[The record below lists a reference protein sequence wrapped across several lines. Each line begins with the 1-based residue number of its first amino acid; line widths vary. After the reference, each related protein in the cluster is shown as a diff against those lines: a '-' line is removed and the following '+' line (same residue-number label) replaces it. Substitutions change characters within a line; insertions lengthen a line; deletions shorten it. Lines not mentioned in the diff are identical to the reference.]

1 VVKNLLNWASF
12 PLVYVLNRALFYPFS
27 KRLFDVALWGM
38 GIATAYPGRFGVSY
52 AEERFIRRIGRL
64 IDQAVVLDVGANIGH
79 YASTV
84 RAHYANARVYAFEPH
99 PTIFPKLAARG
110 NKEGFEAVQSALSD
124 KEGEARLH
132 DFADVKA
139 STQASLS
146 HDAVKFFGRGSR
158 EFSVKCS
165 TVDNFLQERGISHVG
180 LLKIDTEG
188 FDINVIRGAARAL
201 KEKRIDVIQFE
212 LIPASVIC
220 RVFLK
225 DFFDVLDGYS
235 IHRLCVNGSLI
246 RLHPY
251 ETKYCEIFSMSVLV
265 ALRDGVSF
273 GA

>member
-1 VVKNLLNWASF
+1 MIKNLLSWVLF
-12 PLVYVLNRALFYPFS
+12 PFVYVLNRSLFYPFS

-52 AEERFIRRIGRL
+52 AEERFIRRLGRV
-64 IDQAVVLDVGANIGH
+64 IEQDVVLDVGANIGH

-84 RAHYANARVYAFEPH
+84 CRYYPNARVYAFEPH
-99 PTIFPKLAARG
+99 PNIFPKLDTRG
-110 NKEGFEAVQSALSD
+110 KTEGFEAVNVALSD
-124 KEGEARLH
+124 KEGEAMLH

-146 HDAVKFFGRGSR
+146 HDAVEFFRRGSR
-158 EFSVKCS
+158 DYSVRCA
-165 TVDNFLQERGISHVG
+165 TVDSFLEERGIAHIG
-180 LLKIDTEG
+180 LLKVDTEG
-188 FDINVIRGAARAL
+188 FDINVLRGAGRAL

-225 DFFDVLDGYS
+225 DFFDLLDGFS
-235 IHRLCVNGSLI
+235 INRLCVNGSLI
-246 RLHPY
+246 RLQPY

-265 ALRDGVSF
+265 AVRDGVST
-273 GA
+273 G